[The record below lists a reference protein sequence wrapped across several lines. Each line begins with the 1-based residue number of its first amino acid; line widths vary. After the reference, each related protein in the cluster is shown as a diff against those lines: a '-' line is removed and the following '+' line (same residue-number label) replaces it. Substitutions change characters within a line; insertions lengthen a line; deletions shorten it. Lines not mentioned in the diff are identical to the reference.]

1 MSLREGD
8 PVAYA
13 LSHAREREAERI
25 AELCG
30 VPLGKVRSWR
40 KGSLS
45 LAPWVIAEIAT
56 VLKLDDTV
64 LKQHHERRRR
74 RQDADVKAQRELDE
88 QAA

>member
-1 MSLREGD
+1 MPGLKEAD

-13 LSHAREREAERI
+13 IAHAREYEALRI

-45 LAPWVIAEIAT
+45 LSPWVIRVIAD
-56 VLKLDDTV
+56 VLRLDDTV
-64 LKQHHERRRR
+64 LEQHHEHR
-74 RQDADVKAQRELDE
+74 RQRHAEDVASQREQD
-88 QAA
+88 A